1 MKNKISLYICIIV
14 SVFIVATASAYASV
28 NIDLSSNEQLI
39 QEYIDAVKSSEN
51 VNADNVAT
59 ENAGADNPNQ
69 DNAGANN
76 CDILFKTLKENND
89 NFKNIQNPELTT
101 FFESGTIEN
110 MYKYNIFNEENLKTI
125 YKITTG
131 KDIDVNNTTE
141 ESKSG
146 TLIYIIC
153 IGVLLVL
160 LIFAVV
166 IIKTINKRL
175 REEKKKSKTKVA
187 ASKNTRKKPER
198 EIYELESSYKV
209 EYEKKDKELKHITE
223 TLKQKDLEISNLK
236 ELVYEYEHKLK
247 LMQNKND
254 REKSYDNTVFSQ
266 REIDEINKKTSVS
279 RKPKKKFNN
288 TIDMYN
294 EYINTNEDIELKT
307 VSTKVNDGYI
317 DICKGDMVYMENTGH
332 NEISIY
338 PKNNILNAVMRDTLA
353 IYFQYD
359 VHGDTTIK
367 VQKPCVLTNTS
378 YGYKIVEKGLVIIS

>member
-247 LMQNKND
+247 LMQNKNN

>member
-1 MKNKISLYICIIV
+1 MKNKISLYICIII

-131 KDIDVNNTTE
+131 KDIDVNNATE

-146 TLIYIIC
+146 TLIYILC

-175 REEKKKSKTKVA
+175 REEKKKSKTKVT
-187 ASKNTRKKPER
+187 ASKNTQKKTER
-198 EIYELESSYKV
+198 EIYELESLYKI

-266 REIDEINKKTSVS
+266 REIDEINKTTSVS
-279 RKPKKKFNN
+279 RKTKKKFNN

-294 EYINTNEDIELKT
+294 EYINTNEDIELKK

-338 PKNNILNAVMRDTLA
+338 PKNNILNAVIRDTLA

>member
-1 MKNKISLYICIIV
+1 MKNKIFLYICIII

-28 NIDLSSNEQLI
+28 NIDLSSNEELI

-51 VNADNVAT
+51 VNEDDATT
-59 ENAGADNPNQ
+59 ENADADNPNT
-69 DNAGANN
+69 DNASANN
-76 CDILFKTLKENND
+76 CDIFFNTLKENND

-131 KDIDVNNTTE
+131 KDIDVNNATE

-146 TLIYIIC
+146 TLIYIVC

-175 REEKKKSKTKVA
+175 REEKKKSKTKVT
-187 ASKNTRKKPER
+187 ASKNTRKKTER
-198 EIYELESSYKV
+198 EIYELESLYKI

-266 REIDEINKKTSVS
+266 REIDEINKTTSVS
-279 RKPKKKFNN
+279 RKTKKKFNN

-294 EYINTNEDIELKT
+294 EYINTNEDIELKK

-338 PKNNILNAVMRDTLA
+338 PKNNILNAVIRDTLA